1 MNVLLYAFA
10 VLPAAARFADQKDR
24 YADLKRQYADALL
37 FQKQKQ
43 ALNSIRTGAL
53 AQKDV
58 PLLIKDLV
66 QMARRHGLS
75 VGAINSDIPT
85 PGAGGLT
92 ALTFTVPVEGSYGN
106 AKRFIHEIETADRMV
121 GIQDLRFST
130 DKKTVKLDMKLVTY
144 LREE

>member
-1 MNVLLYAFA
+1 MLIYAFA
-10 VLPAAARFADQKDR
+10 VLPAAARMADQKGR

-43 ALNSIRTGAL
+43 ALSSIRTGAL

-66 QMARRHGLS
+66 QTARKLGLS
-75 VGAINSDIPT
+75 VGAINSDLPT
-85 PGAGGLT
+85 PVAGGLT
-92 ALTFTVPVEGSYGN
+92 VLTFTVPVAGTYGN
-106 AKRFIHEIETADRMV
+106 IKRFIYEIETSDRMV
-121 GIQDLRFST
+121 GIHDLRFDT

-144 LREE
+144 LREA